1 MKEITSELHGVACNI
16 RNTDEP
22 TFMEGVVCD
31 FDNLDEKKFTILTSC
46 DIVLIKLLSRPL
58 GNASEDASICF
69 TLFYCILQR
78 ENELL
83 NLFIKT

>member
-1 MKEITSELHGVACNI
+1 MELRAISGTLMSQRLWRELSVTSTTWMK
-16 RNTDEP
+16 
-22 TFMEGVVCD
+22 
-31 FDNLDEKKFTILTSC
+31 KKFTILTSC
-46 DIVLIKLLSRPL
+46 DIVLIKLLSRVFKPL

>member
-1 MKEITSELHGVACNI
+1 MELLAISGGTLMSQ
-16 RNTDEP
+16 R
-22 TFMEGVVCD
+22 FMEGVVCY
-31 FDNLDEKKFTILTSC
+31 FDNLDEKKIHNTNKLRHSSY
-46 DIVLIKLLSRPL
+46 KLLSRVFKPL

-78 ENELL
+78 ENKLL

>member
-1 MKEITSELHGVACNI
+1 MELRAISGTLMSQRLWRELSVTSTTWMK
-16 RNTDEP
+16 
-22 TFMEGVVCD
+22 
-31 FDNLDEKKFTILTSC
+31 KKFTILTSC

-78 ENELL
+78 ENKLL